1 MNKDYFI
8 RLAFAVYRVTE
19 LFPENE
25 PLKLRVRESANKIL
39 ADLILIF
46 TENPVTSFKE
56 KSILVDRV
64 LKEIGLI
71 EQYFNQS
78 QEKNWVRPVNF
89 LILRK
94 EYDKI
99 KKSVI
104 EYNQARKDKKKTEVE
119 ISPRKK
125 KILEILR
132 KKGKLRVA
140 ELQGFFPG
148 ISKRT
153 LRRDLENLLRRKLI
167 KRVGEWS
174 QVFYKVT
181 EKEKEV

>member
-25 PLKLRVRESANKIL
+25 PLRLRVRESANKIL
-39 ADLILIF
+39 ADLILIS
-46 TENPVTSFKE
+46 TENPVASFKE
-56 KSILVDRV
+56 KNILSDRI
-64 LKEIGLI
+64 LKEIEVL
-71 EQYFNQS
+71 EQYFGQS
-78 QEKNWVRPVNF
+78 QEKNWVKPVNF
-89 LILRK
+89 LILRR

-99 KKSVI
+99 KKLAAG
-104 EYNQARKDKKKTEVE
+104 YNQAKREEKKPELE

-132 KKGKLRVA
+132 KKGKLQVG

-153 LRRDLENLLRRKLI
+153 LRRDLEDLLRRKLI

-174 QVFYKVT
+174 QVFYKIV
-181 EKEKEV
+181 EQERL